1 MHTITLISTVHKENG
16 KCNADEL
23 CTIIEE
29 IRPEVIFLEALDET
43 YSDYQKSLFS
53 SFGVFHNKL
62 EIKAIQKYCLTNAFV
77 YIPVLDNGLAGSFDK
92 KYSVVCENIEF
103 QKLVDNFNFLSNQY
117 GFQFLNSRE
126 SIKLQ
131 EELRMCE
138 SRLLIDNKINAK
150 AIEDIDA
157 YENSML
163 CNIFGYC
170 RDNQF
175 ETAIFMCGV
184 AHRKAIIEKIEKFN
198 VHEKIE
204 LDWTIFG
211 S

>member
-1 MHTITLISTVHKENG
+1 MHTITFISTVHTENG

-23 CTIIEE
+23 YAIIEE
-29 IRPEVIFLEALDET
+29 IRPEAIFLEALDET
-43 YSDYQKSLFS
+43 YSKYQKYLFS
-53 SFGVFHNKL
+53 SFGVFHSKL
-62 EIKAIQKYCLTNAFV
+62 EIRAIQKYCVNNTVV
-77 YIPVLDNGLAGSFDK
+77 YIPVLDNGLSGAFDK
-92 KYSVVCENIEF
+92 KYSLVCESIEF
-103 QKLVDNFNFLSNQY
+103 QKLLDNFNFLASEY

-131 EELRMCE
+131 EEMRIVENC
-138 SRLLIDNKINAK
+138 LLSENNINAM
-150 AIEDIDA
+150 AIESIDA

-163 CNIFGYC
+163 RNIFCYC

-184 AHRKAIIEKIEKFN
+184 AHRKSIIEKMKKFN
-198 VHEKIE
+198 GQEKIE
-204 LDWTIFG
+204 LNWIIFE

>member
-1 MHTITLISTVHKENG
+1 MHTITLISTVHTENG

-23 CTIIEE
+23 YSIIEE

-53 SFGVFHNKL
+53 SFGIFHNKL

-77 YIPVLDNGLAGSFDK
+77 YIPLLDNGLSGSFDK
-92 KYSVVCENIEF
+92 KYSMVCENIEF
-103 QKLVDNFNFLSNQY
+103 QNLLDNFNFLSSQY

-138 SRLLIDNKINAK
+138 SQLSIDNKINAT
-150 AIEDIDA
+150 AIEDIDG

-163 CNIFGYC
+163 HNIFCYC
-170 RDNQF
+170 KVNQF

-184 AHRKAIIEKIEKFN
+184 AHRKAMIEKMEKFN

-204 LDWTIFG
+204 LNWTIFG
-211 S
+211 N